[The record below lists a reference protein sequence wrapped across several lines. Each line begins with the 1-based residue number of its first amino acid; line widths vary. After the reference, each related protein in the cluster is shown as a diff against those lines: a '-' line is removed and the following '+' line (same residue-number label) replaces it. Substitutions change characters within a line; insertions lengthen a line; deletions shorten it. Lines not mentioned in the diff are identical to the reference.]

1 MGDRDFKEHSMR
13 KVVIA
18 IIALLFFGS
27 IMAFAGP
34 PDPLIPEKPDP
45 RPLVL
50 G

>member
-1 MGDRDFKEHSMR
+1 MR

-27 IMAFAGP
+27 MAFAGP
-34 PDPLIPEKPDP
+34 WNPHGAEKPDP
-45 RPLVL
+45 QFYPLNV

>member
-1 MGDRDFKEHSMR
+1 MR

-27 IMAFAGP
+27 MAFAGP
-34 PDPLIPEKPDP
+34 YNPYDGEKPGP
-45 RPLVL
+45 RPTQIY